1 LGAPAKPRQR
11 RASVAAVAIMGTI
24 GLMFPLVGV
33 SLLVVLALDWLFIS
47 RVPVLKRALT

>member
-1 LGAPAKPRQR
+1 
-11 RASVAAVAIMGTI
+11 M